1 MAVDVG
7 CGRGYIAKDV
17 YEDMVGL
24 LYQCD
29 MAENIL
35 VSRYLPLS
43 KCAYICEFIDIFSM
57 PNL

>member
-7 CGRGYIAKDV
+7 CGRGYIAKNV

-29 MAENIL
+29 MAENVLVSYCPAYREPFLNQLARVIL
-35 VSRYLPLS
+35 VH
-43 KCAYICEFIDIFSM
+43 
-57 PNL
+57 N

>member
-17 YEDMVGL
+17 HEDMVGL

-29 MAENIL
+29 MAENVLVGQLTEYIL
-35 VSRYLPLS
+35 LS
-43 KCAYICEFIDIFSM
+43 KYCE
-57 PNL
+57 